1 MKSILWLLL
10 AAALPLG
17 AKTVSL
23 GDRVGEVINAE
34 YSAAPQE
41 ITGRSSSK
49 LPNPLPKE
57 RFIVITVR
65 MPAGRSMSI
74 VDYNLRVNG
83 ATVPCMAA
91 ARDTQMWLAA
101 PDPVLVTENSVARLL
116 FVVDGSKIRPAN
128 GKLSA
133 TLQPALRGR
142 RAATFVIRDIGDKKF
157 TEPAQIPAAGLLP

>member
-49 LPNPLPKE
+49 IPTPLPKE

-101 PDPVLVTENSVARLL
+101 PDPILVTENSVARLL

-142 RAATFVIRDIGDKKF
+142 RAAAFVIRDIGDKKF
-157 TEPAQIPAAGLLP
+157 TEPGQIPKTGLLP

>member
-1 MKSILWLLL
+1 MKYALWLLL

-23 GDRVGEVINAE
+23 GDRVGEVVNAE

-49 LPNPLPKE
+49 IPAPLPKE
-57 RFIVITVR
+57 RFIVITVK
-65 MPAGRSMSI
+65 MPAGRSMSL

-101 PDPVLVTENSVARLL
+101 PDPILVTGNSVARLL
-116 FVVDGSKIRPAN
+116 FVVDGSKVRPAD
-128 GKLSA
+128 GKLTA

-142 RAATFVIRDIGDKKF
+142 RAATFTIRDIGDRKF
-157 TEPAQIPAAGLLP
+157 TEPGQIPEAGLLP